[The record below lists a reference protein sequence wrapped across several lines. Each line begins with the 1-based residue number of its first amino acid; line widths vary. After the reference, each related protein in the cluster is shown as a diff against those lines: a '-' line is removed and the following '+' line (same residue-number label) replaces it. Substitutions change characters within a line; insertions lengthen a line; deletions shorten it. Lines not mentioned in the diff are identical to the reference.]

1 MLNVYIFKIYFY
13 VYIKTIQVCTK
24 HSEKLC
30 NIHNIYPFIDLHGF
44 DLIKILYCRFTRFC
58 DVLPLFYKSIQYLET
73 FVSHLLL
80 LPFYACIHL
89 FKHVLFVCTD
99 YIKTVFIINQQCL
112 FLYIPI
118 HV

>member
-1 MLNVYIFKIYFY
+1 MYTLKHLKFVQNIQKSCVIFI
-13 VYIKTIQVCTK
+13 T
-24 HSEKLC
+24 
-30 NIHNIYPFIDLHGF
+30 FIHGF